1 MQTVERT
8 PVLVHA
14 GPFANIS
21 LGNSSVVADFEA
33 MKLVGTDGFV
43 VTEAGFGADIGELR
57 RRN

>member
-1 MQTVERT
+1 M
-8 PVLVHA
+8 VHA